1 MRNVLEITMYFKM
14 VNFMSCVKVDRCAV
28 EQAQDVT
35 DDRKA
40 FSAELH
46 FHFCYMNF
54 SPKFKNLFFY
64 FVPE

>member
-1 MRNVLEITMYFKM
+1 MYFKM
-14 VNFMSCVKVDRCAV
+14 MNFMSCAKVGRCAV
-28 EQAQDVT
+28 EQAQGVT

-40 FSAELH
+40 FLTELR

-54 SPKFKNLFFY
+54 SSKFKNIFFY